1 MASNDAPNDV
11 PKGAQDGAPDGA
23 PKDDK
28 LRSDPNAIFDTDA
41 GDADFADSQFAAMRR
56 ENADPDEKVQP
67 LPWFFI
73 MFLGAMGMWGAFYIA
88 ATPSGES
95 SAYGDQRTVANL
107 RPPVVAAAGAPAG
120 VDGKQL
126 YGAKCAACHQAS
138 GLGVAGVFPPLAG
151 AEWVVGDEKVL
162 ASILLHGL
170 QGEIVVKGNTYK
182 GVMPAFGTLADAE
195 IAAVLTYI
203 RGDWGNQAAPVLA
216 ATVTAQREATKAQTG
231 AYEGGAALKALAP

>member
-1 MASNDAPNDV
+1 MANTDAPSDAPNDV
-11 PKGAQDGAPDGA
+11 PKDA

-41 GDADFADSQFAAMRR
+41 GHADFADSEFAAMRR

-88 ATPSGES
+88 ATPSGEA
-95 SAYGDQRTVANL
+95 SAYGDQRTVSLL
-107 RPPVVAAAGAPAG
+107 RPPVVVSGAAPA

-126 YGAKCAACHQAS
+126 YGAKCVACHQAS

-162 ASILLHGL
+162 ISLLLHGV
-170 QGEIVVKGNTYK
+170 QGEIVVKGNTYR

-203 RGDWGNQAAPVLA
+203 RSDWGNQAASIT
-216 ATVTAQREATKAQTG
+216 ATAVAAQREATKDQTG
-231 AYEGGAALKALAP
+231 PYEGGAALKALAP